1 MNQLH
6 AKKGKD
12 VLKEMKDVA
21 TLNGKKYEVE
31 IERVDEYRPLD
42 RGAQVSAP
50 APILAAAPAPKAAPA
65 PAAAPAPKAAPAPA
79 PAPAP
84 AAAPSAGGQTV
95 EAPMPGK
102 ILDIKVK
109 VGDAVSYGQ
118 CVSVME
124 AMKMETEIVAP
135 AAGTVAAINV
145 STGDSVETGAVLVTL
160 N

>member
-12 VLKEMKDVA
+12 VLKEMKYVA

-109 VGDAVSYGQ
+109 VGDAVGYGQ
-118 CVSVME
+118 CVIVME

-135 AAGTVAAINV
+135 AAGTVASINV

>member
-12 VLKEMKDVA
+12 VLKEMKYVA

-95 EAPMPGK
+95 EAPMTGK

-109 VGDAVSYGQ
+109 VGDEVSYGQ
-118 CVSVME
+118 CVIVME

>member
-1 MNQLH
+1 
-6 AKKGKD
+6 
-12 VLKEMKDVA
+12 MKYVA

-42 RGAQVSAP
+42 RGAQASAP

-65 PAAAPAPKAAPAPA
+65 AAPA

-118 CVSVME
+118 CVIVME

>member
-12 VLKEMKDVA
+12 VLKEMKYVA

-65 PAAAPAPKAAPAPA
+65 PAAAPASKAAPAPA

-109 VGDAVSYGQ
+109 VGDAVGYGQ
-118 CVSVME
+118 CVIVME

>member
-12 VLKEMKDVA
+12 VLKEMKYVA

-65 PAAAPAPKAAPAPA
+65 PAAAPAPKAAPA
-79 PAPAP
+79 
-84 AAAPSAGGQTV
+84 AAPSAGGQTV

-118 CVSVME
+118 CVIVME

>member
-12 VLKEMKDVA
+12 VLKEMKYVA

-50 APILAAAPAPKAAPA
+50 APILAAAPAPKAATA

-118 CVSVME
+118 CVIVME

>member
-12 VLKEMKDVA
+12 VLKEMKYVA

-102 ILDIKVK
+102 ILGIKVK

-118 CVSVME
+118 CVIVME

>member
-12 VLKEMKDVA
+12 VLKEMKYVA

-42 RGAQVSAP
+42 RGAQVS
-50 APILAAAPAPKAAPA
+50 APAPKAAPA

-118 CVSVME
+118 CVIVME

>member
-1 MNQLH
+1 
-6 AKKGKD
+6 
-12 VLKEMKDVA
+12 MKNYTITV
-21 TLNGKKYEVE
+21 NGTAYQVTVE
-31 IERVDEYRPLD
+31 EGFA
-42 RGAQVSAP
+42 GAA
-50 APILAAAPAPKAAPA
+50 
-65 PAAAPAPKAAPAPA
+65 APA

-118 CVSVME
+118 CVIVME

>member
-1 MNQLH
+1 
-6 AKKGKD
+6 
-12 VLKEMKDVA
+12 MKYVA

-42 RGAQVSAP
+42 RGAQAS
-50 APILAAAPAPKAAPA
+50 APA

-84 AAAPSAGGQTV
+84 AAAPAAAGGQTV

-109 VGDAVSYGQ
+109 VGDAVGYGQ
-118 CVSVME
+118 CVIVME

-135 AAGTVAAINV
+135 AAGTVASINV

>member
-1 MNQLH
+1 
-6 AKKGKD
+6 
-12 VLKEMKDVA
+12 MKYVA

-42 RGAQVSAP
+42 RGEQASAP

-79 PAPAP
+79 AAPAP
-84 AAAPSAGGQTV
+84 KAAPAAAGGQTV

-109 VGDAVSYGQ
+109 VGDAVGYGQ
-118 CVSVME
+118 CVIVME

-135 AAGTVAAINV
+135 AAGTVASINV